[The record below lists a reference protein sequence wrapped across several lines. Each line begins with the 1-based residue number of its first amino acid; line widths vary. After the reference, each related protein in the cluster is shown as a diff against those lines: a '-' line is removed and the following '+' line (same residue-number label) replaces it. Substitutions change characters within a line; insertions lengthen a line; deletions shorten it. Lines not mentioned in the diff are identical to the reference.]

1 MTAQKFYIECYGQD
15 FLLVNNDVLKCS
27 ADVEQAC
34 YTRATGDKGCTRLEN
49 CSRDGWLQFG
59 GSGRVRRSLK
69 CLDLNVL
76 MKRIRDALLQIRKH

>member
-1 MTAQKFYIECYGQD
+1 MKVPVFLLLLLLPLCSAQKFYIECYGQD

-49 CSRDGWLQFG
+49 CSRDGW
-59 GSGRVRRSLK
+59 VCCRSNL
-69 CLDLNVL
+69 CN
-76 MKRIRDALLQIRKH
+76 I